1 MYNAIAMCAR
11 NGTEQFMLK
20 NFNDDDY
27 AYIRQQARLV
37 ESSGLEKKRRK
48 AMMEKKIEQVEA
60 VRSKARKKAEAKAA
74 KAAKLAK
81 VKRIRNPAE
90 VTGALNVNQ
99 LNDQLDIYRAL
110 VEDVPLKSHMKNKQ
124 ERIERLKE
132 AIERYN
138 QSHSDSTEEEGG
150 GGGGGRRGRVE
161 KLMKMKRRM
170 LEKGPGDGKIA

>member
-1 MYNAIAMCAR
+1 
-11 NGTEQFMLK
+11 
-20 NFNDDDY
+20 
-27 AYIRQQARLV
+27 
-37 ESSGLEKKRRK
+37 
-48 AMMEKKIEQVEA
+48 MEKKIEQVEA
-60 VRSKARKKAEAKAA
+60 ARSKARKKAEAKAA
-74 KAAKLAK
+74 KAAELAK

-138 QSHSDSTEEEGG
+138 QSHSDSTVEEEEGEG
-150 GGGGGRRGRVE
+150 EGEEGESGE
-161 KLMKMKRRM
+161 S
-170 LEKGPGDGKIA
+170 EEDEEENA